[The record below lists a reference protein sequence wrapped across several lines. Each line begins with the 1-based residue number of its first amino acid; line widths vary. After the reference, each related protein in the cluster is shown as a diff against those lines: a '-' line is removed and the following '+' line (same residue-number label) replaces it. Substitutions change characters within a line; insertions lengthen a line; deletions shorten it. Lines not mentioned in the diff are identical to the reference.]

1 MKSNFKVMA
10 PVLGAVILAASLA
23 TPASAARR
31 HRAVAP
37 HRPSAVVVAPEA
49 TPAYRP
55 LDGRDIIG
63 TDPDPQIRLML
74 RRDPGADRL

>member
-1 MKSNFKVMA
+1 MKSNLKVAA
-10 PVLGAVILAASLA
+10 PVLAAAILAASLA
-23 TPASAARR
+23 TPASAAHRHHAVAA
-31 HRAVAP
+31 HRAA
-37 HRPSAVVVAPEA
+37 AVVAPEA
-49 TPAYRP
+49 TPAVRP